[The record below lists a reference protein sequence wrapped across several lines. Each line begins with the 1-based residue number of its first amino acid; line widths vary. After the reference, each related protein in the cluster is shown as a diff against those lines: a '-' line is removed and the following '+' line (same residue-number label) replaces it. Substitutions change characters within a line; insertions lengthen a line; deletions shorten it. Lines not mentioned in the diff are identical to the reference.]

1 MTKLNPSGTALVYS
15 TYLGGTNGVA
25 GDAIAV
31 DAAGSAYVTGT
42 AHSTNFPTTPGDF
55 QTTYGGN
62 GDAFVTKLNPK
73 GTALVYSTYLGG
85 TSYDYGYGIAVDG
98 AGNAYVTGYTASSD
112 FPTTPGAFQTTY
124 AGGNGDAFVTKLNP
138 KGTALVYSTYLGGSD
153 SDGGYGIAVDS
164 AGNAYVTGYT
174 ASTDFPTTPGA
185 FQTTFGG
192 NGDAFVTKLNPTGT
206 ALVYSTYLG
215 GTRGDLG
222 LGIAVDSAG
231 NAYVTGYTAS
241 SDFPTTPGAFQ
252 TTYGGNQDA
261 FVTKLNPKGTALVYS
276 TYLGGTSGD
285 FGLGIAVDSAGN
297 AYVTGGTEFTDFP
310 TTAGA
315 YQTTYGGTYDAFV
328 AKFAFEVQSTT
339 TTVVSSVNPS
349 SFGQAVTLTATVTAN
364 APGSGSPT
372 GTVTFYVGP
381 VNPADQIGTGTL
393 SSSSGVMTATL
404 STSSLPVGTDT
415 ITATYSG
422 DGNFLTSTGTLTIT
436 INQSIIVLDPSAGGA
451 LSLTGNA
458 SINIPGVVYVDSGS
472 STALSASGNA
482 QVTASVIDVHGSV
495 QKKGNASLSPTPITG
510 AQTLADPL
518 SGLALPSTSGMK
530 NYGTENLS
538 GNSSGTI
545 QPGIYKQI
553 TVSGNA
559 KLKMSAGVYII
570 EGGGFSVSGN
580 AGVSG
585 SGVMIFNA
593 GSNYPS
599 TGGSYGS
606 ISLSGNGSYSLSP
619 LSSGTYAGIVIFQ
632 PKDNT
637 HALSVSGKASGVTG
651 AIYAPAAQLAES
663 GNGQLNAAL
672 VVDTLTVGGK
682 GVVDSL
688 PLVAISSAVGPTVTT
703 QDLNIAD
710 PPAGTD
716 PQPAR
721 PHPQVIPP
729 AVIPAPSSLSSGLM
743 ALDLALADGSTT
755 EGWFRGIRDGFRFS
769 RASRS

>member
-1 MTKLNPSGTALVYS
+1 M
-15 TYLGGTNGVA
+15 
-25 GDAIAV
+25 
-31 DAAGSAYVTGT
+31 
-42 AHSTNFPTTPGDF
+42 
-55 QTTYGGN
+55 
-62 GDAFVTKLNPK
+62 
-73 GTALVYSTYLGG
+73 
-85 TSYDYGYGIAVDG
+85 
-98 AGNAYVTGYTASSD
+98 
-112 FPTTPGAFQTTY
+112 
-124 AGGNGDAFVTKLNP
+124 
-138 KGTALVYSTYLGGSD
+138 
-153 SDGGYGIAVDS
+153 DS

-185 FQTTFGG
+185 FQTTYGG
-192 NGDAFVTKLNPTGT
+192 NQDAFVTKLNPTGT

-215 GTRGDLG
+215 GTSGDYG
-222 LGIAVDSAG
+222 LGIAVD
-231 NAYVTGYTAS
+231 T
-241 SDFPTTPGAFQ
+241 
-252 TTYGGNQDA
+252 
-261 FVTKLNPKGTALVYS
+261 
-276 TYLGGTSGD
+276 
-285 FGLGIAVDSAGN
+285 AGN
-297 AYVTGGTEFTDFP
+297 AYVTGGTESTDFP

-559 KLKMSAGVYII
+559 KLKMSSWRLHHR
-570 EGGGFSVSGN
+570 GGRLLRVRKRRRQRVRGDDLQRGKQLSQHGWQLRQYQPERERVVQLEPAVVRDLRGN
-580 AGVSG
+580 RDLPAKGQ
-585 SGVMIFNA
+585 
-593 GSNYPS
+593 YPRPLGQRQS
-599 TGGSYGS
+599 LGCDRRDLRTGGATRRERQRPAQRGS
-606 ISLSGNGSYSLSP
+606 RCRY
-619 LSSGTYAGIVIFQ
+619 
-632 PKDNT
+632 
-637 HALSVSGKASGVTG
+637 
-651 AIYAPAAQLAES
+651 
-663 GNGQLNAAL
+663 
-672 VVDTLTVGGK
+672 
-682 GVVDSL
+682 
-688 PLVAISSAVGPTVTT
+688 
-703 QDLNIAD
+703 
-710 PPAGTD
+710 
-716 PQPAR
+716 
-721 PHPQVIPP
+721 
-729 AVIPAPSSLSSGLM
+729 
-743 ALDLALADGSTT
+743 ADGR
-755 EGWFRGIRDGFRFS
+755 WQRGRR
-769 RASRS
+769 